1 MNRRSFLKKTPL
13 VAGAPLLFNGLSVR
27 ALAEQGALQQ
37 LAAGSTTDRV
47 LVIIQLHGGN
57 DGLNA
62 LIPIDQYSRY
72 YDLRPNIAIADKGN
86 RGIIP
91 LDSTLPDE
99 QLLGLHP
106 DMLGMKEL
114 YDQGQMAVVQSVAYD
129 NINGSHFRSRDIW
142 FTGGDY
148 DEYIDSGWMGRY
160 LDQLYPNYPIQ
171 YPNESM
177 PDPLGIEIG
186 NSVSLAFH
194 RDNGIPT
201 SIAINNPQQ
210 FYDLI
215 NSVGVD
221 PPESVA
227 DTFYGHELQW
237 ILDIE
242 KKSNQY
248 AGRLRELYEK
258 GSNSAGV
265 QYPEKYPLSA
275 PAKSVRNGL
284 APQLK
289 MIARLLSGGIQT
301 KIFLARIG
309 GFDTHASQVESHDAS
324 MGVHAALLYHISE
337 AMKAF
342 QADLK
347 YLGLDNRVMTVTMS
361 EFGRRARA
369 NGSYGTDH
377 GTAAPMFVFG
387 RNVKPG
393 VVGKNPD
400 LNDLNRD
407 NLKHQFDYRQVFGSL
422 VQDWMQGDSA
432 TMERTGFNEF
442 VTPENKIILVG
453 DPITSVDSIQF
464 AKQRYYLKPCAP
476 NPAQG
481 LTQIE
486 YRINAREWVILEV
499 LDTMGNLV
507 QSVVNKEQTA
517 GDYTQTVDV
526 SNWKVGTYL
535 VRIKTTGWQEST
547 KLMIAK

>member
-1 MNRRSFLKKTPL
+1 MNRRSFLKKAPVAASTPL
-13 VAGAPLLFNGLSVR
+13 LLNGLSLR
-27 ALAEQGALQQ
+27 ALAEQSPIQQ
-37 LAAGSTTDRV
+37 LAASSANDRV

-62 LIPIDQYSRY
+62 LIPINQYSRY
-72 YDLRPNIAIADKGN
+72 YDLRPNIAIADKGS
-86 RGIIP
+86 RGIIQ
-91 LDSTLPDE
+91 LDNTLADE
-99 QLLGLHP
+99 QQLGLHP

-114 YDQGQMAVVQSVAYD
+114 YDEGQMAIVQSVAYD

-142 FTGGDY
+142 FMGGDY
-148 DEYIDSGWMGRY
+148 DEYMDSAWMGRY
-160 LDQLYPNYPIQ
+160 LDQLFPGYPNQ
-171 YPNESM
+171 YPNDGM

-201 SIAINNPQQ
+201 SIAINNPEQ
-210 FYDLI
+210 FYNLI

-227 DTFYGHELQW
+227 DTYYGHELQW

-258 GSNSAGV
+258 GRNSAGV
-265 QYPEKYPLSA
+265 QYPEKYPLNA
-275 PAKSVRNGL
+275 PAQSVRNGL

-289 MIARLLSGGIQT
+289 MIARLLSGGIKT

-309 GFDTHASQVESHDAS
+309 GFDTHASQVEAHDAS

-347 YLGLDNRVMTVTMS
+347 NLGLDNRVMTVTMS
-361 EFGRRARA
+361 EFGRRAKS

-387 RNVKPG
+387 RNVKPS
-393 VVGKNPD
+393 VVGANPD
-400 LNDLNRD
+400 LSNLNRN
-407 NLKHQFDYRQVFGSL
+407 NLRHQFDYRQVFGSL
-422 VQDWMQGDSA
+422 VQDWMLADSA
-432 TMERTGFNEF
+432 ALDRTGFNEF
-442 VTPENKIILVG
+442 LTPEKKITLVG
-453 DPITSVDSIQF
+453 DPVTSVDSIEF
-464 AKQRYYLKPCAP
+464 ARQRYYLRPCSP
-476 NPAQG
+476 NPAEG
-481 LTQIE
+481 LTQIQ
-486 YRINAREWVILEV
+486 YRINAREWVQLEV
-499 LDTMGNLV
+499 LNSMGNTI
-507 QSVVNKEQTA
+507 QTIVNQTQTA
-517 GDYTQTVDV
+517 GEYTKTIDV
-526 SNWKVGTYL
+526 TDWPTGAYIVS
-535 VRIKTTGWQEST
+535 IKTTGWQETT
-547 KLMIAK
+547 KLIVV